1 TWRFKFRFEKK
12 ELLLVIGSYPETSL
26 AKAREK
32 RGEARKLLSAGRDPR
47 HAFYRARLVGDADQS
62 KTFEYLAR
70 DWYNLQ
76 LDRWKPVHAN
86 DVITSL
92 ERDIFPSLGRMP
104 LEEIDEPLLLVV
116 LRKVEKRGA
125 IETAQRLKQRVN
137 AVFLHARG
145 LGIKADNPAV
155 HIGKSLKPVPPSR
168 RYPAIVTA
176 NGLREFLSEV
186 DSAKASPITRLAAR
200 FLALTCQRPGMVRHL
215 EWADLK
221 GIDWGNAEADS
232 PEALWVVP
240 SQKMKQELKLREDD
254 AFNHMVPL
262 TPRAVETLRAVRW
275 LTGRALYAFPNSLS
289 GLKPMSENAIGYL
302 YNRQGYKGK
311 HVPHGWR
318 SSFSTIMNEK
328 AERALGQDS
337 RLLGAAHALR
347 RADRANIADGSR
359 KNMAISESNGAPIV
373 HTLFHVGKR
382 FRDSEG
388 LAVAKPSSHSV
399 TWFYSA
405 GSAAI
410 EDASAATAI
419 GALTCIGAGSIAEIA
434 RTTSSSMKAGTSP
447 PIGRT
452 ALVPEMKKPAIG
464 TKAIAPTTPA
474 VPVTPLSSN
483 GPESRIWRPLTR
495 TNNARASSLP
505 DLPHMPLL
513 RTLVTSPSA
522 IEPAGITVTLFTTTG
537 AATSIRMRCP
547 TRAAFSLVVISS
559 SRRSVMGVPA
569 RSIA

>member
-1 TWRFKFRFEKK
+1 MLTDKTIRAAGPKAKAYKLTDGNGLYLHVSTRGRRTWRFKFRFEKK
-12 ELLLVIGSYPETSL
+12 ELLLVIGAYPEISL
-26 AKAREK
+26 ADAREK
-32 RGEARKLLSAGRDPR
+32 RGEARKLLRAGRDPR
-47 HAFYRARLVGDADQS
+47 HSFNRARLVGNADQS

-104 LEEIDEPLLLVV
+104 LDEIDEPLLLVV
-116 LRKVEKRGA
+116 LRKVENRGA

-232 PEALWVVP
+232 PEAMWVVP

-262 TPRAVETLRAVRW
+262 TTQAVETLRSVRW
-275 LTGRALYAFPNSLS
+275 LTGRAPYAFPNSLS

-328 AERALGQDS
+328 AERELGQDS
-337 RLLGAAHALR
+337 RLLGDRLIIDLMLAHIPASISGDERLYNRAMYMPR
-347 RADRANIADGSR
+347 RRELAGKWADMIMEGAMTSHDILESPRRRR
-359 KNMAISESNGAPIV
+359 KN
-373 HTLFHVGKR
+373 
-382 FRDSEG
+382 
-388 LAVAKPSSHSV
+388 
-399 TWFYSA
+399 
-405 GSAAI
+405 
-410 EDASAATAI
+410 
-419 GALTCIGAGSIAEIA
+419 
-434 RTTSSSMKAGTSP
+434 
-447 PIGRT
+447 
-452 ALVPEMKKPAIG
+452 
-464 TKAIAPTTPA
+464 
-474 VPVTPLSSN
+474 
-483 GPESRIWRPLTR
+483 
-495 TNNARASSLP
+495 
-505 DLPHMPLL
+505 
-513 RTLVTSPSA
+513 
-522 IEPAGITVTLFTTTG
+522 
-537 AATSIRMRCP
+537 
-547 TRAAFSLVVISS
+547 
-559 SRRSVMGVPA
+559 
-569 RSIA
+569 